1 LERGAPKLTTI
12 SIFVTMA
19 NRRRWPL
26 IENNMK
32 DKVVVITGG
41 TSGIGKAMAEKFGK
55 EGSRILVTGRNE
67 GELQK
72 TVEELRSMGITISGF
87 RSDVSVEEDNRK
99 MAEEAIRLYGTIDVL
114 INNAGISMRALFS
127 EVDLSVVKKVMDINF
142 YGVLYATKYCLPEI
156 TRNKGSVVGISS
168 IAGFRGLPGR
178 TGYSASKFALNGFLE
193 VLRTE
198 LLKTGVHVLT
208 ACPGFT
214 ASNIRK
220 RSLTKDGS
228 QQGDSPRKEEEMM
241 TAEECALHIYNATV
255 SRKRT
260 LVLTTQ
266 GKFTVFLNKWLPSF
280 TDKMVYNVMAKEAN
294 APIR

>member
-1 LERGAPKLTTI
+1 
-12 SIFVTMA
+12 
-19 NRRRWPL
+19 
-26 IENNMK
+26 MK
-32 DKVVVITGG
+32 DKVVIITGG
-41 TSGIGKAMAEKFGK
+41 TSGIGKALAEVFGK
-55 EGSRILVTGRNE
+55 QGSKILITGRNVT
-67 GELQK
+67 ELER
-72 TVEELRSMGITISGF
+72 TVNELKGKGIAISGMQA
-87 RSDVSVEEDNRK
+87 DVKVEEDNRK
-99 MAEEAIRLYGTIDVL
+99 MADEAIRLYGKIDIL

-127 EVDLSVVKKVMDINF
+127 EVNIDVVKEVMDINF

-156 TRNKGSVVGISS
+156 TRNKGSVIGISS

-228 QQGDSPRKEEEMM
+228 QQGESPRQEEKMM
-241 TAEECALHIYNATV
+241 TAEECAHHIYHATV
-255 SRKRT
+255 KRKRT
-260 LVLTTQ
+260 LILTTQ
-266 GKFTVFLNKWLPSF
+266 GKLAVFLNKWLPSLA
-280 TDKMVYNVMAKEAN
+280 DKMVYNVMAKEAN
-294 APIR
+294 APIK